1 MNKGVFYP
9 LVYFKHKPFVM
20 KILLTF
26 FLGIILF
33 CGCKTDA
40 PSTLDFAFYFS
51 ADEQK
56 EVLAKIISYVYIA
69 PPNVSKEDR
78 FLAKHR
84 PFYLRE
90 SLKFQVIRFFK
101 DEKSRYYFYL
111 LRPARNINDYKR
123 GVAGMFTMDDKGE
136 INFFREF
143 FVTKMIPETEVINF
157 GKIIFDD
164 LIKNKGSI
172 PMTSLREDFIEFPGI
187 MSQYDTTMYEWT
199 YKEPLDAQIR

>member
-1 MNKGVFYP
+1 M
-9 LVYFKHKPFVM
+9 M

-84 PFYLRE
+84 PFY
-90 SLKFQVIRFFK
+90 
-101 DEKSRYYFYL
+101 EKSRYYFYL

>member
-1 MNKGVFYP
+1 
-9 LVYFKHKPFVM
+9 M
-20 KILLTF
+20 KILLTCI
-26 FLGIILF
+26 LGIILF
-33 CGCKTDA
+33 WTCKTDA
-40 PSTLDFAFYFS
+40 PSTLDFVYYFS

-84 PFYLRE
+84 PFYLKE
-90 SLKFQVIRFFK
+90 SLNFQVIRFFK
-101 DEKSRYYFYL
+101 DGKSCYYFYL

-123 GVAGMFTMDDKGE
+123 GVAGMFTLDKNGE

-143 FVTKMIPETEVINF
+143 FVTKMIPETEVVNF

-172 PMTSLREDFIEFPGI
+172 PMTPLREDFIEFPGT
-187 MSQYDTTMYEWT
+187 MSQYDTTSYEWT